1 MMNTSYSEI
10 ISAEPQDLYPELTED
25 YYSIPLEPKQLIKV
39 LNILDENGETEIHSS
54 ILTFLKEEYSQDFL
68 MFSSICK

>member
-1 MMNTSYSEI
+1 MNTDYREI

-39 LNILDENGETEIHSS
+39 LELLYDNGELETHSS
-54 ILTFLKEEYSQDFL
+54 ILEFLGCEYSKDFPIL
-68 MFSSICK
+68 FPNDF